1 MVVSSLFSGVGFALG
16 LVTLGTGPVVVGVLG
31 LPAAPVP
38 DAGPAGDVV
47 DGVVADLFSGASLA
61 PGVVT
66 PGTGTVVP
74 GTPPLPASL
83 PLPV

>member
-1 MVVSSLFSGVGFALG
+1 LFSGVGFALG
-16 LVTLGTGPVVVGVLG
+16 LVTPGTGPVVVGVFG
-31 LPAAPVP
+31 LTAAPVAG
-38 DAGPAGDVV
+38 AGPAGVVV

-66 PGTGTVVP
+66 PGAGAVVP
-74 GTPPLPASL
+74 GTPPLLASL

>member
-1 MVVSSLFSGVGFALG
+1 MFSGVGFTLG
-16 LVTLGTGPVVVGVLG
+16 LVTPGTGPVVFG

-38 DAGPAGDVV
+38 DAGPAGDVIV
-47 DGVVADLFSGASLA
+47 VVGVVADLLSGVSLA

-66 PGTGTVVP
+66 PGTGPVGP
-74 GTPPLPASL
+74 GTPPLLASL